1 MRAVSEERSPV
12 PDDEEATAF
21 LEDIVGIYSPS
32 EGERPVAEHIV
43 DVMEDWGYEAEI
55 DGAGNAVGRIGDGE
69 RRILLLGHIDTVPGE
84 IPIRRESGVLYG
96 RGSVDAKGPFGAFV
110 VAAARA
116 GAMFDALDNHIA
128 IDTKSNKS
136 NIQVTV
142 VGAVEEEAA
151 TSKGA
156 HHVFEHYEQPDY
168 IVIGEPS
175 AWNRITIAY
184 KGRLLVDYTLERSMS
199 HTAGSQRS
207 ACEQAVDFWLCL
219 REWADDYNEDKERR
233 FTTFDPSLRSIC
245 SESDGL
251 AERVKM
257 RMGLRLPPNFDVQDL
272 RAEMDRCRGGAR
284 VETWAY
290 EQPFRA
296 STRNP
301 LVSAFRAAI
310 RAEGDRATYVSKTGT
325 SDMNVLGPRWDC
337 PIVAYGPGDSRLD
350 HTPDEHISLDEYLR
364 AIRVLERVLQRLA
377 RV

>member
-1 MRAVSEERSPV
+1 MRTVGEERCPGPDDGEAVS
-12 PDDEEATAF
+12 F
-21 LEDIVGIYSPS
+21 LEEIVAVYSPS
-32 EGERPVAEHIV
+32 TQERPVAEQIV
-43 DVMEDWGYEAEI
+43 DVMGNWGYEAEI
-55 DGAGNAVGRIGDGE
+55 DRAGNAVGRIGDGE

-84 IPIRRESGVLYG
+84 ILVRREGDVLYG
-96 RGSVDAKGPFGAFV
+96 RGSVDAKGPFAAFV

-116 GAMFDALDNHIA
+116 GALPNTQI
-128 IDTKSNKS
+128 
-136 NIQVTV
+136 TV

-156 HHVFEHYEQPDY
+156 YHVFEHYERPDY

-175 AWNRITIAY
+175 AWHRITIAY

-199 HTAGSQRS
+199 HTAGSHRS

-219 REWADDYNEDKERR
+219 QTYAEAYNEDKERR

-245 SESDGL
+245 SSSDGFT
-251 AERVKM
+251 EQVEM
-257 RMGLRLPPNFDVQDL
+257 GMGLRLPPRFEVQGL
-272 RAEMDRCRGGAR
+272 IEKMDEWRGDAQ
-284 VETWAY
+284 VETRAY
-290 EQPFRA
+290 EEPFRA

-310 RAEGDRATYVSKTGT
+310 RAEGDRPTYVSKTGT
-325 SDMNVLGPRWDC
+325 SDMNVLGPRWAC

-350 HTPDEHISLDEYLR
+350 HTPNEHISLDEYLR

-377 RV
+377 RVQKV